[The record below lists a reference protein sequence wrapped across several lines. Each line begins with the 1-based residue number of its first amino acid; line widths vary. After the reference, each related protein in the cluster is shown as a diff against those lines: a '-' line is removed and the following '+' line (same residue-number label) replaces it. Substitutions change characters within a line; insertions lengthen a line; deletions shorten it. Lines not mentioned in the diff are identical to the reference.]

1 MANYRH
7 RGSNWKRNR
16 KRRYKDGFPS
26 NDVPQCPY
34 CGQNV
39 RDVLTAI
46 SINEGEN
53 PSHFD
58 CVIKKL
64 SEEEK
69 LNPKEKICYLGGG
82 SFGIVRFKNSSDPT
96 QFTVKKRIRVEAEN
110 QDISWRK
117 AVSQRLYTR

>member
-7 RGSNWKRNR
+7 RNSNWKRSK
-16 KRRYKDGFPS
+16 KRRYRDGFP
-26 NDVPQCPY
+26 NRDVPQCPY

-46 SINEGEN
+46 AVDEGES

-64 SEEEK
+64 AEDEK

-82 SFGIVRFKNSSDPT
+82 SFGIVRFKNSSDT
-96 QFTVKKRIRVEAEN
+96 SQFTVKKRIRVEAEN
-110 QDISWRK
+110 HDVTWRK
-117 AVSQRLYTR
+117 AVSQRLYSR